1 MVGLKAGED
10 SYGEYLDF
18 EFNNQLTPFSA
29 MQNVSSTLVSPFP
42 ADFIRAIAPDKTESG
57 MKDAYGTVNK
67 NDERITPVDNLLS
80 VGPYVLENADQQ
92 YNVYKKNEMY
102 KEWDVNNLL
111 LTGRYNIKGLKLM
124 YLQGAQ
130 SDTNLAFRD
139 YFLNGR
145 IDACSIPKDY
155 INQYVNDPRTTKTEG
170 SSTFK
175 LNINSSTQAEWNYR
189 FKDPEK
195 QATYNATGYYK
206 CKPLMSN
213 DNFLNALSFAIDR
226 KNFAENR
233 GSIPSQDYFAPAY
246 LWDPEEGKSYD
257 DTPQHKAVLADY
269 SPATYGYNVE
279 LAVQLFDAAIKEE
292 VEVNGSYPG
301 YSSNEEIKI
310 SWMNTTDPREYGND
324 IIGYWNTAFQRTNAY
339 RQGFRINFT
348 QDEGNSDYQVV
359 YDTMRSGMFDL
370 GFGSI
375 SGMTSDPLGFME
387 VLKSDNSSGFT
398 LNYGMDTAVID
409 EAANNAIIYDGKKWS
424 FDALWAAS
432 KIGAIVGED
441 TRTVANPV
449 TVKQAGNGTTAV
461 TVNGI
466 ACRRMAIELEVALA
480 AQQAAFKLFENAEEK
495 ANAYV
500 TASITYKK
508 GTGSET
514 AAVNFYLGENQN
526 TSFFA
531 PRSGDVDANG
541 YFGQEENERVARLF
555 VNVPTT
561 LTPELVN
568 DQITETIVWS
578 DITSINLTVTYYMEI
593 SGVAVASSLTTQPIQ
608 LGN

>member
-1 MVGLKAGED
+1 
-10 SYGEYLDF
+10 
-18 EFNNQLTPFSA
+18 
-29 MQNVSSTLVSPFP
+29 
-42 ADFIRAIAPDKTESG
+42 
-57 MKDAYGTVNK
+57 
-67 NDERITPVDNLLS
+67 
-80 VGPYVLENADQQ
+80 
-92 YNVYKKNEMY
+92 
-102 KEWDVNNLL
+102 
-111 LTGRYNIKGLKLM
+111 
-124 YLQGAQ
+124 
-130 SDTNLAFRD
+130 
-139 YFLNGR
+139 
-145 IDACSIPKDY
+145 
-155 INQYVNDPRTTKTEG
+155 
-170 SSTFK
+170 
-175 LNINSSTQAEWNYR
+175 
-189 FKDPEK
+189 
-195 QATYNATGYYK
+195 
-206 CKPLMSN
+206 
-213 DNFLNALSFAIDR
+213 
-226 KNFAENR
+226 
-233 GSIPSQDYFAPAY
+233 
-246 LWDPEEGKSYD
+246 
-257 DTPQHKAVLADY
+257 
-269 SPATYGYNVE
+269 
-279 LAVQLFDAAIKEE
+279 
-292 VEVNGSYPG
+292 
-301 YSSNEEIKI
+301 
-310 SWMNTTDPREYGND
+310 MNTTDPREYGND

-466 ACRRMAIELEVALA
+466 ACRRMAIELEVAVA

-514 AAVNFYLGENQN
+514 AAVNFFLGENQN

-568 DQITETIVWS
+568 DQITETILWS